1 VLPFAD
7 GTERPV
13 RGGHEIILCVEDD
26 SEVRQFVTIQ
36 LQSLGYK
43 TIIAADAAEAL
54 AIAGRGTPFDLL
66 FTDIVMSG
74 SMNGRQLAERM
85 MEERPA
91 LRVLFTSG
99 YAFGAVH
106 APGRAGQ
113 GIPMLTKPYR
123 KAELARMLRRC
134 LDPAVDSAG
143 DPIPQPYS
151 VQPELDRFLR
161 ENPR

>member
-1 VLPFAD
+1 VVCA
-7 GTERPV
+7 V
-13 RGGHEIILCVEDD
+13 
-26 SEVRQFVTIQ
+26 
-36 LQSLGYK
+36 
-43 TIIAADAAEAL
+43 DAAEAI

-85 MEERPA
+85 LAERPA

-99 YAFGAVH
+99 YAYAALH
-106 APGRAGQ
+106 AQGRAGQ
-113 GIPMLTKPYR
+113 GIPILTKPYR

-143 DPIPQPYS
+143 DPIPLPYS
-151 VQPELDRFLR
+151 VQPELNRFLR
-161 ENPR
+161 KNSQ